1 MHTGAKVTGLAKAS
15 FAISNVTYMKF
26 LQVGKL
32 TSYTGGNKGN
42 EHFGLGY
49 IKKKAASKGD
59 TVVVGG
65 NVSGTVVDVPYLARQ
80 HPLVLSSKQ

>member
-1 MHTGAKVTGLAKAS
+1 MS
-15 FAISNVTYMKF
+15 

-32 TSYTGGNKGN
+32 TSYTAGKGGN

-59 TVVVGG
+59 TVVVG
-65 NVSGTVVDVPYLARQ
+65 NNIYGTVVDVPYLAHQ
-80 HPLVLSSKQ
+80 QPLVLNSKP

>member
-1 MHTGAKVTGLAKAS
+1 MES
-15 FAISNVTYMKF
+15 